1 MSTVPDN
8 PPIAAAAHG
17 GWRDF
22 LELTKPK
29 VGLLIVFTAV
39 VGMVLASPGWIPLNA
54 LILGSLGIALAS
66 GSAAAFNHILDRRI
80 DGQMN
85 RTRRRPLPAGHMQES
100 HAVAF
105 AVTLALASISILWAG
120 VNGLTAVLTFCSLIG
135 YAIVYTMWLKRATP
149 QNIVICGGSRAA
161 PPPLRRAPA
170 ANSHDPTA
178 LGPFPIPFS
187 CPPP

>member
-1 MSTVPDN
+1 MSTVPNN
-8 PPIAAAAHG
+8 PPIIAAVQG
-17 GWRDF
+17 GWRDY

-29 VGLLIVFTAV
+29 VSLLIVFTAI

-54 LILGSLGIALAS
+54 LILGSLGIAMAS

-105 AVTLALASISILWAG
+105 AVTLALLSMLILWAG

-135 YAIVYTMWLKRATP
+135 YAIVYTIWLKRATP
-149 QNIVICGGSRAA
+149 QNIVIGGAAA
-161 PPPLRRAPA
+161 PAPPRLGATPLPKPL
-170 ANSHDPTA
+170 HPTPLA
-178 LGPFPIPFS
+178 LFLSLLPTLP
-187 CPPP
+187 